1 MQSQLKEQLY
11 SHIHCYLSH
20 LILSMMPIAS
30 EGISLLL
37 HKISKVE
44 KIYNICVKNASAFKT
59 LVKIQ

>member
-1 MQSQLKEQLY
+1 
-11 SHIHCYLSH
+11 
-20 LILSMMPIAS
+20 MMPIAS